1 MHPAWHIHLRAL
13 KTLIKQSLYILYMW
27 QYKPQV
33 WRGGKNGQYV
43 LWLTSCL
50 DCFIFLFLFHNKL
63 QQTALASFLPSCEN
77 FQISC
82 LLDGAEAL
90 GCFQFH
96 FYGIWF
102 LSTSKTVH
110 PINSWQVYKLLFKQ
124 CQPLVLPMTNIIQI
138 ELYFFSTVPH
148 QYVHEIKR
156 GGGKK
161 HVPQQARDK
170 HWICAQMFAMLLNYF
185 LPFLCHS

>member
-1 MHPAWHIHLRAL
+1 MVDLLPRL
-13 KTLIKQSLYILYMW
+13 LYFSFSFF
-27 QYKPQV
+27 Q
-33 WRGGKNGQYV
+33 
-43 LWLTSCL
+43 
-50 DCFIFLFLFHNKL
+50 NKL

-77 FQISC
+77 FKISC
-82 LLDGAEAL
+82 LLDGTEAL

-102 LSTSKTVH
+102 LSASNMSPFTVH

-138 ELYFFSTVPH
+138 ELNFFNSTSPMRTWNKTRW
-148 QYVHEIKR
+148 E
-156 GGGKK
+156 KK
-161 HVPQQARDK
+161 HVPQQAKDK